1 VATALDFSSKGYVM
15 RKCRPFNELKRAQ
28 QRRRM
33 RQAEAFSRFVEYA
46 EEPIRVPVP
55 EHETPEEKRV
65 RILSDLLERCRLLE
79 RAGPNVRRKLN
90 IGDSWLH
97 WTTKDV
103 EDMVTDAKRELRIS
117 RGDF

>member
-1 VATALDFSSKGYVM
+1 M
-15 RKCRPFNELKRAQ
+15 RKLRKLKPYNELRPYS

-33 RQAEAFSRFVEYA
+33 RQAEALSRFIEHMYK
-46 EEPIRVPVP
+46 PIRSVP
-55 EHETPEEKRV
+55 EKETPEEQRV
-65 RILSDLLERCRLLE
+65 RVLSDLLERFRLLE
-79 RAGPNVRRKLN
+79 QAGPNAKRALN